1 VQRIEQPP
9 YSPELNPAE
18 RVFEHLRAQ
27 IEGKTYGSLEAKKAA
42 VEAELKKLAADP
54 EKVKRLAGW
63 EWILGAMATI
73 PGSNT
78 VVA

>member
-1 VQRIEQPP
+1 
-9 YSPELNPAE
+9 
-18 RVFEHLRAQ
+18 
-27 IEGKTYGSLEAKKAA
+27 LEAKKAA

-73 PGSNT
+73 PDSNT

>member
-1 VQRIEQPP
+1 
-9 YSPELNPAE
+9 
-18 RVFEHLRAQ
+18 
-27 IEGKTYGSLEAKKAA
+27 LEAKKAP

-63 EWILGAMATI
+63 EWTLGAMATI
-73 PGSNT
+73 PDSNT

>member
-1 VQRIEQPP
+1 
-9 YSPELNPAE
+9 
-18 RVFEHLRAQ
+18 
-27 IEGKTYGSLEAKKAA
+27 LEAKKAA
-42 VEAELKKLAADP
+42 VEAELKKLVADP

-73 PGSNT
+73 PDSNT